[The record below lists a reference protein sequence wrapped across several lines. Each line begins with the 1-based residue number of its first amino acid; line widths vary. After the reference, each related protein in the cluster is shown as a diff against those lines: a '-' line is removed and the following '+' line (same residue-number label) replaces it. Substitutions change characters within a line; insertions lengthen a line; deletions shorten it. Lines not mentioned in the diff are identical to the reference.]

1 MKNVF
6 KYMLM
11 CVPLAFWLMV
21 SAMAVAAV
29 MFISTSF
36 KHIPDAEQPE
46 PVVVSAV
53 TQPIKTKLTNDLTCL
68 ARNIYHESRGEDH
81 SGKVAVGIVTLNRVA
96 VPGFSSTICGVVT
109 QTHVNVNG
117 QSACQFSWRCNPATA
132 NAAPAGPAWR
142 ESMQVARELMH
153 GDHEQARIDMDNAKY
168 FHSSKYLPSWSRTRV
183 KVVEIGNHI
192 FYR

>member
-29 MFISTSF
+29 MFIST
-36 KHIPDAEQPE
+36 KHVLDDVPTEQ
-46 PVVVSAV
+46 VVAV
-53 TQPIKTKLTNDLTCL
+53 VTPTIKTRLTNDLQCL
-68 ARNIYHESRGEDH
+68 ARNIYYESRGEEH

-96 VPGFSSTICGVVT
+96 VQGFSNTICGVVT
-109 QTHVNVNG
+109 QTHIAISG
-117 QSACQFSWRCNPATA
+117 KASCQFSWRCNPATA
-132 NAAPAGPAWR
+132 NVAPAGPAWR

-153 GDHEQARIDMDNAKY
+153 GDHEQARIDMDNATY
-168 FHSSKYLPSWSRTRV
+168 FHSSKYMPSWSRTRV
-183 KVVEIGNHI
+183 KVAEIGNHI